1 MLTSVQAP
9 GVQAPP
15 PSTASLVS
23 LGASPEAQL
32 LALMVKNQLTQGESA
47 KTDVKLSQ
55 EQLKELRET
64 IRAALEAAREAQE
77 DSGFWSDIGD
87 VLGGDIA
94 SIAEVVVVAAAAVAT
109 GGAAALVVG
118 AIAIGCSLASKY
130 ADELGIPP
138 NVAIGIGIA
147 AALAMA
153 ASGNLAAGGSAV
165 SFAGASNGAMAVG
178 AEASQMS
185 QLTLLAQEVK
195 FYASLAAPAA
205 KGAGAGADTVAGYY
219 ESEAVDHKAD
229 AKAMQARETLE
240 SMDLDAAIEL
250 LGRAIDR
257 QLDAMSGAM
266 QTMEANQKSKQL
278 VVNNFQGIA

>member
-1 MLTSVQAP
+1 MLSSVQAT
-9 GVQAPP
+9 GVQGPP
-15 PSTASLVS
+15 RSTASLVS

-32 LALMVKNQLTQGESA
+32 LALMVKNQLVQGESA
-47 KTDVKLSQ
+47 KTDINLSQ
-55 EQLKELRET
+55 EQLKELREAV
-64 IRAALEAAREAQE
+64 REALEAAREAHE

-94 SIAEVVVVAAAAVAT
+94 SLAQVVLVAAAAVAT

-147 AALAMA
+147 AALTMA

-165 SFAGASNGAMAVG
+165 SFAGASNGAVSVG
-178 AEASQMS
+178 AQASQVS
-185 QLTLLAQEVK
+185 QLTSVAQEVK
-195 FYASLAAPAA
+195 FYASLTAPVAT
-205 KGAGAGADTVAGYY
+205 GAGAGANTVAGYY
-219 ESEAVDHKAD
+219 ESEAVDHNAD
-229 AKAMQARETLE
+229 AKATQAREKLE
-240 SMDLDAAIEL
+240 SMDLDSAIEL

-257 QLDAMSGAM
+257 QLDALSGAM
-266 QTMEANQKSKQL
+266 QTIEANQQNKQL
-278 VVNNFQGIA
+278 VISNFQGIA

>member
-1 MLTSVQAP
+1 
-9 GVQAPP
+9 
-15 PSTASLVS
+15 
-23 LGASPEAQL
+23 
-32 LALMVKNQLTQGESA
+32 LALMVKNQLVQGESA
-47 KTDVKLSQ
+47 KTDINLSQ

-64 IRAALEAAREAQE
+64 IRAALEAAREANE
-77 DSGFWSDIGD
+77 DSGFCGDIGD

-94 SIAEVVVVAAAAVAT
+94 SIAEVVLVAASVVAT

-178 AEASQMS
+178 AQASQVS
-185 QLTLLAQEVK
+185 QLTAVAQEVK

-205 KGAGAGADTVAGYY
+205 TGAGAGANMVAGYY
-219 ESEAVDHKAD
+219 QSEAVNHNAD
-229 AKAMQARETLE
+229 AKATQARETLE
-240 SMDLDAAIEL
+240 AMDLDSAIDL
-250 LGRAIDR
+250 LGKAIDR
-257 QLDAMSGAM
+257 QLDAMSGAV
-266 QTMEANQKSKQL
+266 QTMEANQKGKQL
-278 VVNNFQGIA
+278 VINNFQGVA

>member
-1 MLTSVQAP
+1 MLSSVQAS

-15 PSTASLVS
+15 PSTASHVS

-32 LALMVKNQLTQGESA
+32 LALMVRNQLVQGEAA
-47 KTDVKLSQ
+47 KTDVNLSQ

-64 IRAALEAAREAQE
+64 IRAALEEAREANE
-77 DSGFWSDIGD
+77 DSGFWGDIGD

-118 AIAIGCSLASKY
+118 AIAVGCSLASKY

-138 NVAIGIGIA
+138 KVAIGIGIA

-153 ASGNLAAGGSAV
+153 VSGNLTAGGSAV
-165 SFAGASNGAMAVG
+165 SFASGSNGAMAVG
-178 AEASQMS
+178 AQATQVS
-185 QLTLLAQEVK
+185 QLTYVAQEVK
-195 FYASLAAPAA
+195 FYASLTAPAA
-205 KGAGAGADTVAGYY
+205 KGAGAGANTVAGYY
-219 ESEAVDHKAD
+219 ESEAVEHNAD
-229 AKAMQARETLE
+229 AKAAQSRETLE
-240 SMDLDAAIEL
+240 SMDLESAIDL

-266 QTMEANQKSKQL
+266 QTIEANQQSKQL
-278 VVNNFQGIA
+278 VINNFQGIA